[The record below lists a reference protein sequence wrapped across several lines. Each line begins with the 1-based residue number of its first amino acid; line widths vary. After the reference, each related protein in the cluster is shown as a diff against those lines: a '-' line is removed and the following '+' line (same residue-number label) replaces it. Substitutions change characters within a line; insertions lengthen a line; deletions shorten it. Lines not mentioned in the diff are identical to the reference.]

1 MPYKRYLFA
10 CLILLSVLPFA
21 AHAAQSPTI
30 TLTVALA
37 DTTHGDPAR
46 FRSALDAFEAAHPG
60 LKVVVAQTPVR
71 SGKSGDASILKD
83 ERAIAST
90 ADVIRLYPDQLS
102 EMVTRAGFYL
112 DLKPL
117 IASDRTL
124 NASDYFAPVWDSWA
138 WDGAQWGIPSTF
150 DVSLLLYDRAAFD
163 KAVLAYPT
171 DSWTLDD
178 FSNAV
183 RSLSHNYPVP
193 VMVDDTRALFRSTL
207 GVNLFD
213 ANTLP
218 NTPQLD
224 QPAVQS
230 LLEKWSALDRDNLLS
245 TTMNADTPILIS
257 ELSTAYFTTN
267 HALSAALLP
276 GGRAGLLAQ
285 GYAVSSGTQYPQQAY
300 ELARFLADR
309 TDASDRSNAIPA
321 RRDTGT
327 AAIGKL
333 PTAYQS
339 IFQKALAHTIPR
351 GDLRFTE
358 YLERAVYKLRD
369 DPQHDVQ
376 KVLRTAQDDA
386 LKGLQLADAMRA
398 TALTVATLV
407 PIPTPAKGKVA
418 LKFALTNTPQN
429 LPNGDEWDAVMNDF
443 TQHDPEVTQITLDI
457 TDQPI
462 TNQDDCYYGTQT
474 AFSSADSKFVMPLD
488 SFMDVDPTFNKADFL
503 NGTLSRL
510 QSDNKTWAY
519 PLTIQP
525 AVLRYNVQAFANA
538 GVPAPAKNW
547 TLNEFLDAIKTLH
560 SATGKPAFSP
570 GSQDSSAWLMLIA
583 AYGGLPIDYRTIP
596 ATLNFTDPAAIDAIR
611 QALDLAKQGYIHYDS
626 LAYMGPIMLNADN
639 AVPIR
644 SDTLSLITYRNEAA
658 DRRNVYHMLLYPSGR
673 KYTGFPYNIGSVSI
687 SAQSANAP
695 ACYRWIKTLAK
706 HPELFYAMPASR
718 AVLND
723 PTLVNV
729 QGADAV
735 ALYKQIA
742 DLLSDPHTIPFP
754 PNDSVPSFPALIIQ
768 RWLLQAFDHYVLKD
782 GDLTDALHNAESMA
796 KAFQP
801 CADAVPPYDLTDP
814 QNQYLQGIKACAV
827 KLDPS
832 AGAIFGDLK

>member
-10 CLILLSVLPFA
+10 FLMLLSVLPFA

-37 DTTHGDPAR
+37 DTTQGDPAR
-46 FRSALDAFEAAHPG
+46 LRSVLDAFEAAHPG
-60 LKVVVAQTPVR
+60 LKVAVAQTPVR
-71 SGKSGDASILKD
+71 SGKSDDASILKD
-83 ERAIAST
+83 ERAIASA

-112 DLKPL
+112 NLKPL

-218 NTPQLD
+218 NTPQID
-224 QPAVQS
+224 QPATQS

-245 TTMNADTPILIS
+245 TTMNIDTPMLIS
-257 ELSTAYFTTN
+257 ELSTAYFITDR
-267 HALSAALLP
+267 ALSAALLP

-327 AAIGKL
+327 VAIGKL

-339 IFQKALAHTIPR
+339 IFEKALDHAIPT

-358 YLERAVYKLRD
+358 YLDDAVHTLHN

-376 KVLRTAQDDA
+376 IALHTAQDDA
-386 LKGLQLADAMRA
+386 LKGLRVADAMRA
-398 TALTVATLV
+398 TALTVSTPV
-407 PIPTPAKGKVA
+407 PIPTVAKGKIA
-418 LKFALTNTPQN
+418 LKFGLSNFPKRI
-429 LPNGDEWDAVMNDF
+429 PNRAEWNAIMNDF
-443 TQHDPEVTQITLDI
+443 AEHDPEVGQVVLDVS
-457 TDQPI
+457 DQPI
-462 TNQDDCYYGTQT
+462 ANGDDCFFGMYGSLPT
-474 AFSSADSKFVMPLD
+474 AGLSFIMPID
-488 SFMDVDPTFNKADFL
+488 SFMDVDPTLNKADFL
-503 NGTLSRL
+503 NGTLASM
-510 QSDNKTWAY
+510 QFDNKTWAY
-519 PLTIQP
+519 PLTVQP
-525 AVLRYNVQAFANA
+525 AVLSYDVQAFADA
-538 GVPAPAKNW
+538 GVPPPAKAW
-547 TLNEFLDAIKTLH
+547 TLTAFLDALKTLH
-560 SATGKPAFSP
+560 KSIGKPAFDPTFSG
-570 GSQDSSAWLMLIA
+570 GSDLLMLIA
-583 AYGGLPIDYRTIP
+583 AYGGIPLDYRTTP
-596 ATLNFTDPAAIDAIR
+596 ATLNLSDPATIDAIR
-611 QALDLAKQGYIHYDS
+611 QALDLAKQGDIRYERLAVISTSNANDDS
-626 LAYMGPIMLNADN
+626 SIQSY
-639 AVPIR
+639 
-644 SDTLSLITYRNEAA
+644 TLSIRDARNYMSEYQRKYRAT
-658 DRRNVYHMLLYPSGR
+658 LYPSGD
-673 KYTGFPYNIGSVSI
+673 KYTGVSYGVGAV
-687 SAQSANAP
+687 SLNAQTANAS
-695 ACYRWIKTLAK
+695 ACYRWIKALVK

-718 AVLND
+718 AIIDD
-723 PTLVNV
+723 PTLVSV

-742 DLLSDPHTIPFP
+742 TLLNDPHTIAFP
-754 PNDSVPSFPALIIQ
+754 PGYGGLTFPIYIVR
-768 RWLLQAFDHYVLKD
+768 RWLFQAFDHYVLD
-782 GDLTDALHNAESMA
+782 GKDLTDELRNAESLA

-801 CADAVPPYDLTDP
+801 CVDAVPPYDPTDP
-814 QNQYLQGIKACAV
+814 QHQYLQGIKACAV

-832 AGAIFGDLK
+832 TAAIFLDLK

>member
-10 CLILLSVLPFA
+10 FLMLLSVLPFA

-30 TLTVALA
+30 MLTIALA

-60 LKVVVAQTPVR
+60 LKVAVAQTPVR
-71 SGKSGDASILKD
+71 SGKSDDANILKD
-83 ERAIAST
+83 ERDIANA

-117 IASDRTL
+117 VASDRTL

-150 DVSLLLYDRAAFD
+150 DVSLLLYDRTAFD
-163 KAVLAYPT
+163 KAALTYPT
-171 DSWTLDD
+171 DSWTFDD

-183 RSLSHNYPVP
+183 RSLSHRYPVP
-193 VMVDDTRALFRSTL
+193 VKVDDTRALFRSVL

-218 NTPQLD
+218 NTPQID
-224 QPAVQS
+224 QPTVQS

-245 TTMNADTPILIS
+245 TTMNADTPMLIS
-257 ELSTAYFTTN
+257 ELSTAYFITDHT
-267 HALSAALLP
+267 LSVALLP

-300 ELARFLADR
+300 ELARFLAER

-327 AAIGKL
+327 VAIGKL
-333 PTAYQS
+333 PTAYQP
-339 IFQKALAHTIPR
+339 IFEKALAHAIPR

-376 KVLRTAQDDA
+376 NALRTAQDDA

-398 TALTVATLV
+398 TALTVSTPMPV
-407 PIPTPAKGKVA
+407 PTVTKGKVA
-418 LKFALTNTPQN
+418 LKFGLTNTPQN
-429 LPNGDEWDAVMNDF
+429 LPNGNEWDAVMNDF

-457 TDQPI
+457 SDQP
-462 TNQDDCYYGTQT
+462 TSDDCYYGTHST
-474 AFSSADSKFVMPLD
+474 FSSAPSKFLTSLD

-503 NGTLSRL
+503 KGTLSRM
-510 QSDNKTWAY
+510 QFDNKTWAY
-519 PLTIQP
+519 PLTVQP
-525 AVLRYNVQAFANA
+525 AVLSYNVQAFANA
-538 GVPAPAKNW
+538 GIPMPAKNW
-547 TLNEFLDAIKTLH
+547 TLDQFLDAIKTLH
-560 SATGKPAFSP
+560 TLTGKPAFSP
-570 GSQDSSAWLMLIA
+570 GSRNSSAWLMLIA
-583 AYGGLPIDYRTIP
+583 AYGGLPIDYRTTP
-596 ATLNFTDPAAIDAIR
+596 ATLNFSDPAAIDAIR
-611 QALDLAKQGYIHYDS
+611 QVLDLAKQGYIHYDS
-626 LAYMGPIMLNADN
+626 LAYMGPVMMNADN
-639 AVPIR
+639 GVPIQ
-644 SDTLSLITYRNEAA
+644 SDTLSLITYRADAA
-658 DRRNVYHMLLYPSGR
+658 DRRNAYHMLLYPSGS
-673 KYTGFPYNIGSVSI
+673 KYTGFPYNIGSISI
-687 SAQSANAP
+687 NAQTTYAS
-695 ACYRWIKTLAK
+695 ACYRWIKTLVK

-718 AVLND
+718 TVLND
-723 PTLVNV
+723 PTLVSV
-729 QGADAV
+729 QGSDTV

-754 PNDSVPSFPALIIQ
+754 PNESVPSFPALIIQ
-768 RWLLQAFDHYVLKD
+768 RWLLQAFDHYVLED

-796 KAFQP
+796 KVFQP

>member
-1 MPYKRYLFA
+1 
-10 CLILLSVLPFA
+10 
-21 AHAAQSPTI
+21 
-30 TLTVALA
+30 
-37 DTTHGDPAR
+37 
-46 FRSALDAFEAAHPG
+46 
-60 LKVVVAQTPVR
+60 
-71 SGKSGDASILKD
+71 
-83 ERAIAST
+83 
-90 ADVIRLYPDQLS
+90 
-102 EMVTRAGFYL
+102 MVTRAGFYL

-207 GVNLFD
+207 GVTLFD

-218 NTPQLD
+218 NAPQID

-245 TTMNADTPILIS
+245 TTMNADTPMLIS

-327 AAIGKL
+327 VAIAKL
-333 PTAYQS
+333 PAAYQPV
-339 IFQKALAHTIPR
+339 FEKALAHAIPR

-358 YLERAVYKLRD
+358 YLDDAVHTLHN

-376 KVLRTAQDDA
+376 IALHTAQDDA
-386 LKGLQLADAMRA
+386 LKGLRVADAMRA
-398 TALTVATLV
+398 TALTVSTPV
-407 PIPTPAKGKVA
+407 PIPTVAKGKIA
-418 LKFALTNTPQN
+418 LKFGLSNFPKRI
-429 LPNGDEWDAVMNDF
+429 PNRAEWNAIMNDF
-443 TQHDPEVTQITLDI
+443 AEHDPEVGQVVLDVS
-457 TDQPI
+457 DQPI
-462 TNQDDCYYGTQT
+462 ANGDDCFFGMYGSLPT
-474 AFSSADSKFVMPLD
+474 AGLSFIMPID
-488 SFMDVDPTFNKADFL
+488 SFMDVDPTLNKADFL
-503 NGTLSRL
+503 NGTLASM
-510 QSDNKTWAY
+510 QFDNKTWAY
-519 PLTIQP
+519 PLTVQP
-525 AVLRYNVQAFANA
+525 AILSYNIQAFVNA
-538 GVPAPAKNW
+538 GVPLPAKAW
-547 TLNEFLDAIKTLH
+547 TLTAFLDALKTLH
-560 SATGKPAFSP
+560 KSIGKPAFDPTFSG
-570 GSQDSSAWLMLIA
+570 GSDLLMLIA
-583 AYGGLPIDYRTIP
+583 AYGGIPLDYRTTP
-596 ATLNFTDPAAIDAIR
+596 ATLNLSAPATIDAIR
-611 QALDLAKQGYIHYDS
+611 QALDLAKQGDIRYERLAVISTSNANDDS
-626 LAYMGPIMLNADN
+626 SIQSY
-639 AVPIR
+639 
-644 SDTLSLITYRNEAA
+644 TLSIRDARNYMSEYQRKYRTA
-658 DRRNVYHMLLYPSGR
+658 LYPSGD
-673 KYTGFPYNIGSVSI
+673 KYTGVSYGVGAVLI
-687 SAQSANAP
+687 NAATANAS
-695 ACYRWIKTLAK
+695 ACYRWIKALVK

-718 AVLND
+718 AVIDD
-723 PTLVNV
+723 PTLVGV
-729 QGADAV
+729 QGADTV

-742 DLLSDPHTIPFP
+742 TLLNDPHAVAFP
-754 PNDSVPSFPALIIQ
+754 PGYGGLTFPIYIVQ
-768 RWLLQAFDHYVLKD
+768 RWVFQAFDHYVLD
-782 GDLTDALHNAESMA
+782 GKDLTDELRNAESLA

-801 CADAVPPYDLTDP
+801 CVDAVPPRAPSDP

>member
-10 CLILLSVLPFA
+10 FLMLLSVLPFT

-60 LKVVVAQTPVR
+60 LKVSVAQMPVR
-71 SGKSGDASILKD
+71 SGKSDDGSILKD
-83 ERAIAST
+83 ERAIASA
-90 ADVIRLYPDQLS
+90 ADVLGTYPEQLS

-117 IASDRTL
+117 IALDRTL
-124 NASDYFAPVWDSWA
+124 NASDYFAPVWDSWG

-150 DVSLLLYDRAAFD
+150 NVSVLLYDRAAFD
-163 KAVLAYPT
+163 KAALTYPT

-183 RSLSHNYPVP
+183 RSLSHSYPTPATVQVLP
-193 VMVDDTRALFRSTL
+193 TLFRSVL
-207 GVNLFD
+207 GIDLFD

-218 NTPQLD
+218 NTPQID
-224 QPAVQS
+224 QAAVQS
-230 LLEKWSALDRDNLLS
+230 LLEKWSALDRDNLVS
-245 TTMNADTPILIS
+245 PIGVPDAPILIT
-257 ELSTAYFTTN
+257 ELSSAYSNPTRT
-267 HALSAALLP
+267 LSAVLLP

-285 GYAVSSGTQYPQQAY
+285 GFAVSSGTQYPQQAY
-300 ELARFLADR
+300 ELARFLADQID
-309 TDASDRSNAIPA
+309 TSDRNNAIPA

-333 PTAYQS
+333 PAAYQP
-339 IFQKALAHTIPR
+339 IFERALTHAIPR

-369 DPQHDVQ
+369 DPQHNVQ
-376 KVLRTAQDDA
+376 NALRAAQDDA

-398 TALTVATLV
+398 TALTVSTPV
-407 PIPTPAKGKVA
+407 PVPTVAKGKVA
-418 LKFALTNTPQN
+418 LKFGLTNTPQN

-443 TQHDPEVTQITLDI
+443 TQHDPEVAQITLDI
-457 TDQPI
+457 SDRPT
-462 TNQDDCYYGTQT
+462 TDDCYYGTHST
-474 AFSSADSKFVMPLD
+474 FSSAEPKFLTPLD

-510 QSDNKTWAY
+510 QFDNRTWAY

-525 AVLRYNVQAFANA
+525 AVLSYNVQAFANA
-538 GVPAPAKNW
+538 GIPAPAKNW

-560 SATGKPAFSP
+560 TVTGKPAFSP

-596 ATLNFTDPAAIDAIR
+596 ATLNFSDPATIDAIR

-626 LAYMGPIMLNADN
+626 LAYMGPMMMNADN
-639 AVPIR
+639 GVPIQ
-644 SDTLSLITYRNEAA
+644 SDTLSLLTHRSDAA
-658 DRRNVYHMLLYPSGR
+658 DHQNAYHMLLYPSGS
-673 KYTGFPYNIGSVSI
+673 KYTGFPYNIASI
-687 SAQSANAP
+687 SINAQTVNAS

-718 AVLND
+718 TVLND
-723 PTLVNV
+723 PTLVSV
-729 QGADAV
+729 QGTDAV

-742 DLLSDPHTIPFP
+742 DVLSDPHTIPFP

-768 RWLLQAFDHYVLKD
+768 RWLLQAFDQYVLNG

-814 QNQYLQGIKACAV
+814 QNRYLQGIKACAV

-832 AGAIFGDLK
+832 TGAIFGDLK